1 VRSQRKRLAAKKTIR
16 NASRAKIIQTSTKT
30 KLRTA
35 VTKRV
40 EETARVE
47 SAARIQPPRT
57 DMRSRT
63 EAPAAR
69 QESPTQ
75 QAASLPKETHVEPAA
90 ALYQVASAEP
100 VPLLTPAPPTSDLLT
115 PMPTAG
121 AGEMIRFAAPS
132 PVPETEQLSNSAPI
146 VAAAE
151 VPSVEFKSD
160 PARLFEKRVAVA
172 ERANPRK
179 YSPSGLSWMQAVLL
193 ALGGGI
199 IAMSGFMLVSVRT
212 RPPEA
217 I

>member
-1 VRSQRKRLAAKKTIR
+1 VRTQRKRLAAKKTIR
-16 NASRAKIIQTSTKT
+16 NASRAKIIQTSTKA
-30 KLRTA
+30 KSRTA
-35 VTKRV
+35 VAKRV

-47 SAARIQPPRT
+47 SSARIEPPRT
-57 DMRSRT
+57 GMGSRT

-69 QESPTQ
+69 QESPTP
-75 QAASLPKETHVEPAA
+75 QAAPPPKETHVEPAA
-90 ALYQVASAEP
+90 ALYQVASAGP
-100 VPLLTPAPPTSDLLT
+100 VPLLTPPPPTSDLLT

-179 YSPSGLSWMQAVLL
+179 NSTSSLSWMQAVLL

-199 IAMSGFMLVSVRT
+199 ITVSGFMLFSARAQ
-212 RPPEA
+212 PSESA
-217 I
+217 